1 MNWMQEAVAR
11 RHTEEGLT
19 LIELMIVILIL
30 GILSAIIVL
39 GIGAFQNTGDSQTCI
54 ASAKSIEAAAA
65 AYYAKTNGA
74 STPAYGTIS
83 SLQTAGYLK
92 NTPKASWNLPNPD
105 SSGTVAT
112 TSCPT

>member
-1 MNWMQEAVAR
+1 MNWMQRAVAR

-74 STPAYGTIS
+74 SGYGDVAT
-83 SLQTAGYLK
+83 LKQQGYLK
-92 NTPKASWNLPNPD
+92 NLPKASWGNLDPD
-105 SSGTVAT
+105 SSGNVSTA
-112 TSCPT
+112 SCPT

>member
-1 MNWMQEAVAR
+1 MNWMQRAVAR
-11 RHTEEGLT
+11 RHSDEDGLT

-74 STPAYGTIS
+74 SGYGTLS
-83 SLQTAGYLK
+83 SLQSAGYLK
-92 NTPKASWNLPNPD
+92 NAPKASWNLPDPD
-105 SSGTVAT
+105 SSGSVAT
-112 TSCPT
+112 TTCPT